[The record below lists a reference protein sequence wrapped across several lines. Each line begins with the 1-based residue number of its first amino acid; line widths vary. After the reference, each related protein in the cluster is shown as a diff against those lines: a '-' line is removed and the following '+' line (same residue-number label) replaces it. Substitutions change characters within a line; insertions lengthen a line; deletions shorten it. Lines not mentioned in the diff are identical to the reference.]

1 MEIDPK
7 TVVIISWTTICK
19 TEKEVDDLVVNV
31 SPNYKYIYFDY
42 KTFYSIQDVLKVK
55 KKSIKYWNVF
65 LRNLYQEYD
74 DIKL

>member
-19 TEKEVDDLVVNV
+19 TEKEVDDLVINV
-31 SPNYKYIYFDY
+31 SSNYKYIYFDY